1 MPRCSTHLLPCSCA
15 AALPLEPGQLLN
27 HLPLAA
33 WSRRWCAIG
42 SHPWCASP
50 RSPLADRRSD
60 TCMMPTLCCCMPA
73 CWACCAAV
81 DCFLPARPPPAR
93 RPQIGAIFSGGDF
106 SQLTFSVNGST
117 FFYGDFINVLIYFII
132 VCLVVYFGVGGARR
146 RSACSHS
153 ARPPPHTHAH
163 TQTHTH
169 TLAQTPT
176 LRSHFALPS
185 SPTPLPSLACICPAV
200 VPMNALIR
208 RMNPGYFIKKRPG
221 GCNVSAAD
229 TPACS

>member
-50 RSPLADRRSD
+50 RSPLADRRSEA
-60 TCMMPTLCCCMPA
+60 CMMPTLCCCMPA

-146 RSACSHS
+146 RSACSYS
-153 ARPPPHTHAH
+153 ARHPPL
-163 TQTHTH
+163 THTH
-169 TLAQTPT
+169 THRHTHTHLGPNSCPSLSFCLALVHNT
-176 LRSHFALPS
+176 
-185 SPTPLPSLACICPAV
+185 PSLAGMHLPCSGAHERAHSQDEPRLLHQEA
-200 VPMNALIR
+200 PR
-208 RMNPGYFIKKRPG
+208 RLQRKR
-221 GCNVSAAD
+221 S
-229 TPACS
+229 